1 MDHPEYDA
9 TTLFIPQDF
18 IKKAT
23 PAMQQYWNF
32 KTDNFDKVL
41 FFKLGKFYELFY
53 DDAIVGNKVLDLNWM
68 GNDPGRLH
76 VGFPEKVLEE
86 KAYQLIQSGFKVAV
100 IEQVETPQEME
111 VRLKEQT
118 KSTKADKCIKRE
130 LCNVFTK
137 GTFIFES
144 EKTENKVSYNNR
156 FCIALYCKEK
166 DNENKENK
174 DKDKDK
180 DRVNNYNDNDE
191 DNYNNNHNKNYKTF
205 YEWNFLIWDVTTLDF
220 YFGRIEFDDEN
231 FTKIKTLLYNI
242 NPQEIIIQRNNI
254 ENYMENFMSSLSS
267 NPQITKMKPGFSM
280 LILFNLTNKYF
291 GENKT
296 NWDKLLIN
304 YINEENEGMLNVIF
318 NSITYLEKLLLAE
331 QILKIAKFSIF
342 NSNMIFNKNLILDYQ
357 TITNLEIIETKLD
370 PKNKEAGS
378 LMEFL
383 NQSVTNFGKRKMR
396 EWILN
401 PLIEKSEIENRLF
414 MVDDIINN
422 FDFVTIFRSHV
433 GKFVDFE
440 RLVTKIYKFSMQNN
454 TKAVYFEDFSKT
466 RIKEFI
472 KTVNSLKNSME
483 LFKNL
488 NRFVQNFNSKN
499 LQKKLIFE
507 GEEIPANKNNEIKKD
522 NNNDSDFE
530 FGEVVN
536 IEKTLKEIEGYYIE
550 SKNENGDLIF
560 QPRTNICKDHDLITK
575 EIEKIKN
582 KFEDI
587 LNEEKKRLKCPLV
600 TYVHTKNYKYELE
613 IPADMTKNKSL
624 GSRYKLTTSRKGYM
638 RYHTDEIEELIQEYE
653 SLLISLKKENYKFN
667 IFLFEIFYSKS
678 KEINKYISNIAEL
691 DCLVSLAF
699 ISAQVFIF

>member
-1 MDHPEYDA
+1 MDDLEYDG

-18 IKKAT
+18 IKKST

-32 KTDNFDKVL
+32 KADNFDKVL
-41 FFKLGKFYELFY
+41 FFKLGKFYELFF

-144 EKTENKVSYNNR
+144 EKTENKVSYDNR
-156 FCIALYCKEK
+156 FCIGLYCQE
-166 DNENKENK
+166 KENK
-174 DKDKDK
+174 NEKEKENK
-180 DRVNNYNDNDE
+180 PNL
-191 DNYNNNHNKNYKTF
+191 NNNNNINNINQNNKTF

-220 YFGRIEFDDEN
+220 YFGRIEYDDEN

-280 LILFNLTNKYF
+280 LNLFNLTNKYF
-291 GENKT
+291 GENKN
-296 NWDKLLIN
+296 NWDNLLIN
-304 YINEENEGMLNVIF
+304 YINEENEGMLKVIF
-318 NSITYLEKLLLAE
+318 NTLLYLEKLLLAE
-331 QILKIAKFSIF
+331 QILKIAKFSIY

-357 TITNLEIIETKLD
+357 TITNLEILETKLD

-378 LMEFL
+378 LLEFL
-383 NQSVTNFGKRKMR
+383 NQSVSNFGKRKMK

-401 PLIEKSEIENRLF
+401 PLIEKSEIENRLL
-414 MVDDIINN
+414 MVDDIVNN
-422 FDFVTIFRSHV
+422 FDFVTIFRSYV
-433 GKFVDFE
+433 GNFVDFE
-440 RLVTKIYKFSMQNN
+440 RLVTKIYKFSMQTN

-466 RIKEFI
+466 RIKEFL
-472 KTVNSLKNSME
+472 KAVNSLKNSLD

-488 NRFVQNFNSKN
+488 RRFLQFFNSKN
-499 LQKKLIFE
+499 LLKKLIFE
-507 GEEIPANKNNEIKKD
+507 GEEIPLNKNNNNKD
-522 NNNDSDFE
+522 LNNNNKTE
-530 FGEVVN
+530 FGEVID
-536 IEKTLKEIEGYYIE
+536 IEKLLKDIEGYYTE

-560 QPRTNICKDHDLITK
+560 LPKANISKDHDSITK
-575 EIEKIKN
+575 EIKKIQN
-582 KFEDI
+582 KFEEI
-587 LNEEKKRLKCPLV
+587 LIEEKNRLKCPLI

-613 IPADMTKNKSL
+613 IPADMTTNKSL
-624 GSRYKLTTSRKGYM
+624 GSRYKLTTSRKGFM
-638 RYHTDEIEELIQEYE
+638 RYHTDEIENLIEEYE
-653 SLLISLKKENYKFN
+653 GLLISLKKENYKFN
-667 IFLFEIFYSKS
+667 VFLFEIFYSKS
-678 KEINKYISNIAEL
+678 KEINKYINNLAEL
-691 DCLVSLAF
+691 DCLVSLAY
-699 ISAQVFIF
+699 ISAQVLKLYKK